1 VSAKQTTA
9 ITAVNH
15 GWRRALPYALPLLY
29 VALACY
35 ALGARSL
42 WGDEAYSV
50 WASKQTFEK
59 MFGGIDTQPPF
70 SYALLTVTRL
80 LWGQSEFA
88 LRYSSVFFGALTVA
102 LMGRLAAELKLSR
115 LSIGLF
121 FALSPIFI
129 YFGQEAR
136 MYTLAC
142 AQCAAT
148 MLLTVQ
154 LWQGK
159 GSRAHWFAL
168 TLISLSALYTHY
180 YTVAILA
187 INAVVLLWSIARKRL
202 SHLKLSHWII
212 SHAVIAVGF
221 GWWFFLIQV
230 PVLGRTAGG
239 RSSFLPEAASA
250 WRYLQEGIAG
260 LVFGMRA
267 EPIFATSALVIV
279 LIWLAS
285 VFIKRDRASQHGW
298 SKILIIGWFLAAL
311 AIALATASLVPAFN
325 PRYFLFALLPLGLAW
340 GYGVEALGSKSQRKP
355 LPQKLISFTL
365 LITFLA
371 CALYGNRTVFDP
383 TWTKSSYAALL
394 QTLRAQQQ
402 PSDVA
407 LLINSDQ
414 YGLYDYYGPAPIKTW
429 LVSNDAQQA
438 SEAEFERFVQG
449 HTRVWVLN
457 FGNATLQPS
466 RFEEKLRQR
475 GVRVLKQ
482 DGEDAALALYQI
494 NPSGEG
500 APFMPMQA
508 QFGPAIRL
516 TAARIQPPIANVGG
530 ALAVDLVWRAIEVPA
545 ADYTVFVH
553 LRRSDDGQQIAAN
566 DSPPANGAA
575 PTSKWQ
581 PGQVLTDTHGVPVPP
596 QTPPGQ
602 YRIVIGL
609 YQYPSFERLPVQGPE
624 GSPPNTTEWVIGEVQ
639 VQIQ

>member
-1 VSAKQTTA
+1 M
-9 ITAVNH
+9 
-15 GWRRALPYALPLLY
+15 
-29 VALACY
+29 ALACY

-70 SYALLTVTRL
+70 SYALMTVTRW

-88 LRYSSVFFGALTVA
+88 LRYSSVLFGALTVA
-102 LMGRLAAELKLSR
+102 LMARLAAELKLSR
-115 LSIGLF
+115 IAVGLF

-148 MLLTVQ
+148 MSLTAQ
-154 LWQGK
+154 LWRGR
-159 GSRAHWFAL
+159 GSRVHWAAL

-187 INAVVLLWSIARKRL
+187 VNGGLLLWGALKRRGHLQWGHLQWGHLRL
-202 SHLKLSHWII
+202 SDWVVSHV
-212 SHAVIAVGF
+212 AIAFGF
-221 GWWFFLIQV
+221 GAWFFLIQV

-239 RSSFLPEAASA
+239 RSSLLPDAANA
-250 WRYLQEGIAG
+250 WRYLQDGITG
-260 LVFGMRA
+260 LLFGMRA
-267 EPIFATSALVIV
+267 EPMLAIAAL
-279 LIWLAS
+279 LMTLMWLAS
-285 VFIKRDRASQHGW
+285 VFIGRATASRPSW
-298 SKILIIGWFLAAL
+298 SRVLIVGWFLATL

-340 GYGVEALGSKSQRKP
+340 ADGVSSYGRHGHGHGHGIEALADVQQASLGRLKPPSQIQRA
-355 LPQKLISFTL
+355 LSIAL
-365 LITFLA
+365 LIGMLA

-383 TWTKSSYAALL
+383 TWAKSSYAALM
-394 QTLRAQQQ
+394 QTLRSQQQ
-402 PSDVA
+402 PDDVA

-429 LVSNDAQQA
+429 LVSNDTRQA
-438 SEAEFERFVQG
+438 SEAEFEQFVRG
-449 HTRVWVLN
+449 HTRVWMLN
-457 FGNATLQPS
+457 FGSATVQPS
-466 RFEEKLRQR
+466 RFEEALRQR

-508 QFGPAIRL
+508 QFGPTIRL
-516 TAARIQPPIANVGG
+516 TAVRIQPPVASAGG
-530 ALAVDLVWRAIEVPA
+530 ALAVDLVWQAVAVPA

-575 PTSKWQ
+575 PTSQWQ
-581 PGQVLTDTHGVPVPP
+581 PGQVLTDTHGVPIPP
-596 QTPPGQ
+596 QAAPGY
-602 YRIVIGL
+602 YRVIIGL

-624 GSPPNTTEWVIGEVQ
+624 GSAPTATEWVIGEIEVQ
-639 VQIQ
+639 